1 MKKSNGIFYYIRIT
15 GVLLLICGIIAGLL
29 GAVNMVTRDKIAENK
44 ENEMNLKI
52 SELFEGEVEK
62 TDITHSYDFEEG
74 VNNVW
79 NVRRDGEDLGYCFN
93 VCARGYG
100 GEIVMLVGIDH
111 QGSVFGIQIADM
123 SGETA
128 GLGTR
133 VAGKSFLSQYNFKT
147 EELDYSDVDVI
158 TGSTV
163 SSKAVTDGVNLALRA
178 FGEVKG

>member
-1 MKKSNGIFYYIRIT
+1 MKQNNGIFYYVRIT
-15 GVLLLICGIIAGLL
+15 ASLLIICAVIAGLL
-29 GAVNMVTRDKIAENK
+29 GAVNALTKGKIAENK
-44 ENEMNLKI
+44 QNEMNAKI
-52 SELFEGEVEK
+52 SELFQGEVSK
-62 TDITHSYDFEEG
+62 TDVEGNFEEG
-74 VNNVW
+74 VKNVW
-79 NVRRDGEDLGYCFN
+79 AVERDGANLGYCMY
-93 VCARGYG
+93 VSARGYG
-100 GEIVMLVGIDH
+100 GDIEMLVGIDT

-133 VAGKSFLSQYNFKT
+133 IANKSFLTQYDLKT
-147 EELDYSDVDVI
+147 EELAYDDVDVI